1 MKATRKTMIFVSLG
15 TASLFL
21 IAAVGVF
28 AWIRWQH
35 HLPNDREARQQ
46 FESHRVEFV
55 HFVSLLKQDST
66 ATMIDSNGVVDVY
79 TNHARAVPEYLEL
92 MRRTGAKA
100 VYVRADGSIEFQQ
113 WGFGC
118 APCSD
123 SFKGMRYF
131 PLDGK
136 SSSGSGWVP
145 KLVSSLDGE
154 DLPKENGAIA
164 DGLYVMQIEPEWFI
178 YRLEVDD

>member
-1 MKATRKTMIFVSLG
+1 MKATRKTMICVSLA
-15 TASLFL
+15 TAGLFL
-21 IAAVGVF
+21 IATVGVF
-28 AWIRWQH
+28 AWIRWQY
-35 HLPNDREARQQ
+35 HLPSDRQARHQ
-46 FESHRVEFV
+46 FESHRGEFV
-55 HFVSLLKQDST
+55 RLVSLLKQDST
-66 ATMIDSNGVVDVY
+66 ATFIDSNGVVDAH
-79 TNHARAVPEYLEL
+79 TNQERVVPEYLEL

-100 VYVRADGSIEFQQ
+100 VYVRPDDSIEFQL

-123 SFKGMRYF
+123 SFKGMRYH

-136 SSSGSGWVP
+136 SSSGGGWIP

-154 DLPKENGAIA
+154 ALPKENGAIA
-164 DGLYVMQIEPEWFI
+164 DGLYIMQIEPEWFI